1 MEKRPK
7 KSKVTVNKWQYFQE
21 MKETWK
27 LTQECMQQ
35 KLSQIETRDKEALLA
50 LRENYVVKKRIS
62 KEHPKLRPFLMRLSF
77 EACDGGDW
85 KRIIPACAAVE
96 FLNIS
101 TYVTNAVFDEKGES
115 KIKKDV
121 NQYVIDAMLLRDLA
135 TECLLE
141 VRVSLSPE
149 ETRAIISKLAEINK
163 LVYLGQYIDLY
174 QLKKENLKIFKS
186 FEEMKL
192 LYKKRTEYFCGHF
205 MSNIAF
211 IGAIL
216 ANATGE
222 QVKALE
228 KFGLSYGTG
237 IQIAN
242 DLGDFVFGKAK
253 DYEKTYKDQYSD
265 IKQGKLTYPIILGL
279 ETEEKSKF
287 KKLLGKKDASKK
299 ELVTLTKYLIK
310 SGITEKTKE
319 LSKIKYHESKKE
331 LKKLPKS
338 DRTALLTIMASMI
351 RSNKYYVFFKKN

>member
-1 MEKRPK
+1 METRPK
-7 KSKVTVNKWQYFQE
+7 ESKATVDKGQYFQE

-27 LTQECMQQ
+27 HTSEYMQQ
-35 KLSQIETRDKEALLA
+35 KLSQIETKDREAILA

-62 KEHPKLRPFLMRLSF
+62 DKNPKVRPFLMRLSF
-77 EACDGGDW
+77 EVCGGGDW

-115 KIKKDV
+115 KTKKDV
-121 NQYVIDAMLLRDLA
+121 NQYIIDAMLLRDLA

-141 VRVSLSPE
+141 VKVSLSPE
-149 ETRAIISKLAEINK
+149 ETRAIVGKLAEINK
-163 LVYLGQYIDLY
+163 LVYLGQYVDLY
-174 QLKKENLKIFKS
+174 QLKKENLKRFKS
-186 FEEMKL
+186 FEEMKQ
-192 LYKKRTEYFCGHF
+192 LYEKRTEYFCGYF
-205 MSNIAF
+205 MSNIAY

-222 QVKALE
+222 QIKAL
-228 KFGLSYGTG
+228 KNFGLSYGAG

-279 ETEEKSKF
+279 ETEEKNNF
-287 KKLLGKKDASKK
+287 KKLLGKKNASKR
-299 ELVTLTKYLIK
+299 ELVALTKYN
-310 SGITEKTKE
+310 GIYGKVKQILRIPKKLCKIIESKCCE
-319 LSKIKYHESKKE
+319 LSFSH
-331 LKKLPKS
+331 
-338 DRTALLTIMASMI
+338 
-351 RSNKYYVFFKKN
+351 